1 MGWLGK
7 AKLKGGFCWSV
18 GGEEWRA
25 KDAPLNSSR
34 GIIDEEGEKMR
45 RRRRRGPQSRHLHT
59 LCCTEPRK
67 KGRGNVERL
76 SPAVIRAISGGG
88 RKRRKRGGT
97 VPVFNTGGA
106 RFNILYNWGI
116 YIYKKFC
123 VQYIHVHAYS
133 QRYCTSIHSDI
144 MIIGSGRHKTKT

>member
-1 MGWLGK
+1 MEGK
-7 AKLKGGFCWSV
+7 RC
-18 GGEEWRA
+18 
-25 KDAPLNSSR
+25 PLNSSR

-59 LCCTEPRK
+59 LCCTEPRR

-76 SPAVIRAISGGG
+76 SPAVIRAISGGV

-106 RFNILYNWGI
+106 RFNILYNCFKKLNC
-116 YIYKKFC
+116 YKSFVYSTFTYMRTANGT
-123 VQYIHVHAYS
+123 VQAYTQIS
-133 QRYCTSIHSDI
+133 
-144 MIIGSGRHKTKT
+144 